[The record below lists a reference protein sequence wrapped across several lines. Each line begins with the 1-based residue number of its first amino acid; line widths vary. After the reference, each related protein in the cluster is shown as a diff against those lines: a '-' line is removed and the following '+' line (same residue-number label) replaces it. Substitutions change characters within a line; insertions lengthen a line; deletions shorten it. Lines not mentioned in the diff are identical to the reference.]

1 LIDHIYYVKTI
12 IMATRNF
19 VLITLVFSLILSSC
33 ASTQNVSYFSDIED
47 ASFKSNLGVIEA
59 PIQSNDVL
67 SIYIS
72 SLDPEASSIFNAN
85 NTFVSRST
93 TVTGASTQSAGYLV
107 NADGNI
113 QLPILG
119 NIKAAGLTK
128 TQLKDQITKSL
139 LSKKLLIEPVVDIR
153 HINFEVTVLGEV
165 AKPTVITVPSERI
178 SLVKALGLAGDLTI
192 YGKRTNILLIREKN
206 GERMTR
212 HIDINARDFITS
224 PYYYLQPNDVVYV
237 EPNKAK
243 IASASRTQQLLPIIL
258 TGLSA
263 AIIVLDRIIK

>member
-1 LIDHIYYVKTI
+1 
-12 IMATRNF
+12 MATRIF
-19 VLITLVFSLILSSC
+19 LSITAIVLFATSCTSTKNIAYLSE
-33 ASTQNVSYFSDIED
+33 IPD
-47 ASFKSNLGVIEA
+47 ASYKSNLGVVEA

-72 SLDPEASSIFNAN
+72 SLDAEASAIFNAN

-93 TVTGASTQSAGYLV
+93 TATGASTQSAGYLV
-107 NADGNI
+107 NTDGNI

-128 TQLKDQITKSL
+128 TELKQFITKTL
-139 LSKKLLIEPVVDIR
+139 LAKKLLIDPVVDIR
-153 HINFEVTVLGEV
+153 YLNFEVTVLGEV

-192 YGKRTNILLIREKN
+192 YGKRTNVLLIRELDGK
-206 GERMTR
+206 RITR
-212 HIDINARDFITS
+212 HINLNSSDFITS
-224 PYYYLQPNDVVYV
+224 PYYYLQPNDVIYV

-243 IASASRTQQLLPIIL
+243 VASAGRTQQLLPIIL

-263 AIIVLDRIIK
+263 TIIVLDRLIK